1 MKKVF
6 YRTSL
11 LYLVACSIIEIGLLL
26 MAFRDFVKS
35 EIDGMWFFFAVL
47 YLAVVCACVIETIK
61 NRKEFDEILKNG
73 YFVDAKVIKLKK
85 VYFDYDWGRG
95 GGLLIKYYQVEAEY
109 DNHVKC
115 SAPFFKRYKNR
126 LPDKVKIYSY
136 MGKEY
141 FIWDYSRKEKRQYN
155 TVEGEI
161 FKVKLN
167 RVFLS
172 LFTSIFGASLIIILF
187 GVLI

>member
-1 MKKVF
+1 
-6 YRTSL
+6 
-11 LYLVACSIIEIGLLL
+11 

-35 EIDGMWFFFAVL
+35 ENDRMWFFFAIL
-47 YLAVVCACVIETIK
+47 YLVIVCVCAIETIK

-73 YFVDAKVIKLKK
+73 YSVDAKVIRLKK

-109 DNHVKC
+109 DVHVKC

-126 LPDKVKIYSY
+126 IPDNVKIYSY

-141 FIWDYSRKEKRQYN
+141 FVWDDSRKEKRQHKI
-155 TVEGEI
+155 VEGEI

-167 RVFLS
+167 RNLLS
-172 LFTSIFGASLIIILF
+172 LFTFIFGVSLIIILF
-187 GVLI
+187 GVLIEF